1 MAKYGR
7 FDPRNKKKGR
17 HKSNYLHNEKR
28 IREERKSQKYSVNEK
43 SISEPEDRDLQ
54 THNDMVLYKYQE

>member
-28 IREERKSQKYSVNEK
+28 IREERKSQKYFINEK
-43 SISEPEDRDLQ
+43 LLDESEDKDLQ
-54 THNDMVLYKYQE
+54 THDNMVLYKYQ